1 MKKQFS
7 FFTFIFCVT
16 SIAAYARAGGGHSGG
31 GSSGGGG
38 YGYGSG
44 NVFFG
49 FIAFVVV
56 ICGALIGYIVTMKSD
71 RSKKLIAASEAAD
84 AFWNYDEMIA
94 LTNDVYLKMQAAW
107 MAREI
112 DLVKDIITE
121 SLYVDYRSRLD
132 YLKQKHEINYVEGI
146 EIKQVSIVG
155 EEDHKDNEKD
165 TYTAYVKGRMLD
177 YTASDETNEI
187 IENKDLEKSDFSDLY
202 HFTRHENKWLL
213 NKIDNNV
220 NVAKIMLASQVIE

>member
-71 RSKKLIAASEAAD
+71 RSK
-84 AFWNYDEMIA
+84 
-94 LTNDVYLKMQAAW
+94 
-107 MAREI
+107 
-112 DLVKDIITE
+112 
-121 SLYVDYRSRLD
+121 
-132 YLKQKHEINYVEGI
+132 
-146 EIKQVSIVG
+146 
-155 EEDHKDNEKD
+155 
-165 TYTAYVKGRMLD
+165 
-177 YTASDETNEI
+177 
-187 IENKDLEKSDFSDLY
+187 
-202 HFTRHENKWLL
+202 
-213 NKIDNNV
+213 
-220 NVAKIMLASQVIE
+220 